1 MENQENISLID
12 EIYLNDYGELL
23 QYQYFK
29 NNF

>member
-12 EIYLNDYGELL
+12 EISLNDYGELL